1 MAKTTH
7 KYESSILRSVHRS
20 VAGLHR
26 VGLVDEA
33 TMRKF
38 DTQCLVHVSPR
49 TPEKI
54 KALRERR

>member
-1 MAKTTH
+1 M
-7 KYESSILRSVHRS
+7 RN
-20 VAGLHR
+20 R

-38 DTQCLVHVSPR
+38 DTQFLVHVSPR